1 MERIKMQMKIT
12 CGERVSTTL
21 LITSFLSVFFVFFL
35 FARFLKFNETRSG
48 ILINDP
54 ILSTL
59 GPTNHNVEIFL
70 LTYGLVI
77 FGLSWALRT
86 RIGMLTT
93 NISIC
98 FLIAFRA
105 FTLFSVPLEPPMG
118 IIPLE
123 DMFLKN
129 TFYNQQV
136 LLKDL
141 FFSGHTAAVF
151 LLYFLIQKN
160 WVKTVLLAG
169 GLLLGFLLMKQHVHY
184 SIDIFIAPFFSWL
197 SYQGATLVKNFITEE
212 ETESLEMLEI
222 SND

>member
-1 MERIKMQMKIT
+1 MKP
-12 CGERVSTTL
+12 E
-21 LITSFLSVFFVFFL
+21 
-35 FARFLKFNETRSG
+35 G

-54 ILSTL
+54 ILSML
-59 GPTNHNVEIFL
+59 GPSNHNVEIFL

-86 RIGMLTT
+86 RISMLTT

-105 FTLFSVPLEPPMG
+105 FTFFSVPLEPPIG

-136 LLKDL
+136 LLKTC
-141 FFSGHTAAVF
+141 FSRTTLLLSF
-151 LLYFLIQKN
+151 LLYFLVQKS
-160 WVKTVLLAG
+160 WVKNVLLAG
-169 GLLLGFLLMKQHVHY
+169 GLLRLAFA
-184 SIDIFIAPFFSWL
+184 D
-197 SYQGATLVKNFITEE
+197 
-212 ETESLEMLEI
+212 ETTRPLFH
-222 SND
+222 